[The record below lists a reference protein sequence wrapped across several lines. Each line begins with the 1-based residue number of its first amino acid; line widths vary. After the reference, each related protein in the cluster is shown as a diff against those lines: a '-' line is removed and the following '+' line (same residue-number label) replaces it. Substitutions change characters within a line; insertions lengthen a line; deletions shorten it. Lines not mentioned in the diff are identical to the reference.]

1 MTRLLVRLFIK
12 NSGKI
17 EDPSVRQAYGVLSG
31 GVGIACNLLLFLGKI
46 TLGFMTGAISIV
58 ADAVN
63 NLSDAG
69 SSIITLLGFKMAGKP
84 ADHGHPYGHG
94 RIEYLSA
101 LFISIAIILMGFE
114 LLRSSVER
122 ILNPAE
128 TEVSLVVF
136 IILTASILLKLWM
149 FLFNRKL
156 GRKISSSAM
165 EATALDSVSDCMAT
179 LVVLV
184 GMAVNYFTGYDLDGY
199 MGVIVAAF
207 ILITGIKTAK
217 DSVQPLIGERPDEG
231 FVEKIHR
238 IVGQHPEIKGMHE
251 LLIHDYG
258 PSHADVSLHVEMS
271 SQLDMVTAH
280 QIITGIEEE
289 IKSQC
294 HCDVTIHIDPVEED
308 KDKKR

>member
-12 NSGKI
+12 EGDKTG
-17 EDPSVRQAYGVLSG
+17 DPDVRQAYGVLSG
-31 GVGIACNLLLFLGKI
+31 GVGIACNLLLFLGKLL
-46 TLGFMTGAISIV
+46 LGFVTGAISIV

-84 ADHGHPYGHG
+84 ADPGHPYGHG

-101 LFISIAIILMGFE
+101 LFISVAIILMGVE
-114 LLRSSVER
+114 LLKSSVER

-128 TEVSLVVF
+128 TSVSLVVF
-136 IILTASILLKLWM
+136 VILVASILVKLWM

-156 GRKISSSAM
+156 GRRINFSAM
-165 EATALDSVSDCMAT
+165 EATALDSISDSLAT
-179 LVVLV
+179 LVVLI
-184 GMAVNYFTGYDLDGY
+184 GMAINYFAGYDLDGY

-207 ILITGIKTAK
+207 ILITGIKSAK
-217 DSVQPLIGERPDEG
+217 DSVQPLIGAPPDEG

-238 IVGQHPEIKGMHE
+238 IVMAHPEIRGMHE

-258 PSHADVSLHVEMS
+258 PAHADISLHV
-271 SQLDMVTAH
+271 
-280 QIITGIEEE
+280 
-289 IKSQC
+289 
-294 HCDVTIHIDPVEED
+294 
-308 KDKKR
+308 

>member
-12 NSGKI
+12 KGDKTG
-17 EDPSVRQAYGVLSG
+17 DPDVRQAYGVLSG
-31 GVGIACNLLLFLGKI
+31 GVGIACNLLLFLGKLL
-46 TLGFMTGAISIV
+46 LGFVTGAISIV

-84 ADHGHPYGHG
+84 ADPRHPYGHG

-101 LFISIAIILMGFE
+101 LFISVAIILMGVE
-114 LLRSSVER
+114 LLKSSVER

-128 TEVSLVVF
+128 TSVSLVVF
-136 IILTASILLKLWM
+136 VILIASILVKLWM

-156 GRKISSSAM
+156 GRRINSSAM
-165 EATALDSVSDCMAT
+165 EATALDSISDSLAT
-179 LVVLV
+179 LVVLI
-184 GMAVNYFTGYDLDGY
+184 GMAINYFAGYDLDGY

-207 ILITGIKTAK
+207 ILITGIKSAK
-217 DSVQPLIGERPDEG
+217 DSVQPLIGAPPDEG

-238 IVGQHPEIKGMHE
+238 IVMAHPEIRGMHE

-258 PSHADVSLHVEMS
+258 PAHADISLHVEMS

-280 QIITGIEEE
+280 EIITSIEDELE
-289 IKSQC
+289 SQC
-294 HCDVTIHIDPVEED
+294 HCDVTIHIDPVVEEKTED
-308 KDKKR
+308 Q